1 MTTSTNSPSPAR
13 GVGERANLRFLLQH
27 PAHLIA
33 FGFGT
38 GLAPKAPGTV
48 GTLLGLPLFWAI
60 AAAAPDLP
68 NRIVLVI
75 AAFLFGIWACARAGR
90 ALGVADHGG
99 IVWDEIVAFALVL
112 MFIPA
117 LPFTPAGW
125 LWTAVAFAL
134 FRLFDILKPWP
145 IRLADTR
152 LKNGFGVMFDD
163 LLAAL
168 YAIAA
173 LKGVQWLV

>member
-1 MTTSTNSPSPAR
+1 MRPD
-13 GVGERANLRFLLQH
+13 LKFLFAH

-33 FGFGT
+33 FGFGS

-48 GTLLGLPLFWAI
+48 GTLLGWPLFWLI
-60 AAAAPDLP
+60 AAVAPDLS
-68 NRIVLVI
+68 NRIALVI
-75 AAFLFGIWACARAGR
+75 AAFLLGVWACARSGR

-112 MFIPA
+112 
-117 LPFTPAGW
+117 LFTPAGW
-125 LWTAVAFAL
+125 QWAALAFAL

-145 IRLADTR
+145 IRLADRR

-163 LLAAL
+163 LLAAG
-168 YAIAA
+168 YALAVI
-173 LKGVQWLV
+173 KGLQWLV

>member
-1 MTTSTNSPSPAR
+1 MTTLQPDFK
-13 GVGERANLRFLLQH
+13 FLLAH

-33 FGFGT
+33 FGFGS
-38 GLAPKAPGTV
+38 GLAPKAPGTA
-48 GTLLGLPLFWAI
+48 GTLLGLPLYWLIVAV
-60 AAAAPDLP
+60 APDLA
-68 NRIVLVI
+68 NQIVLVI

-112 MFIPA
+112 
-117 LPFTPAGW
+117 LFTPAGW
-125 LWTAVAFAL
+125 LWLALAFAL

-145 IRLADTR
+145 IRIADTR

-163 LLAAL
+163 LLAAG
-168 YAIAA
+168 YAIAVI
-173 LKGVQWLV
+173 KGVQWLV

>member
-1 MTTSTNSPSPAR
+1 MTTLRPD
-13 GVGERANLRFLLQH
+13 LRFLFAH

-38 GLAPKAPGTV
+38 GLVPKAPGTV
-48 GTLLGLPLFWAI
+48 GTLLGLPLFWLIVAV
-60 AAAAPDLP
+60 APDLP
-68 NRIVLVI
+68 NRVILLI
-75 AAFLFGIWACARAGR
+75 AAFLLGVWACGRTGR

-99 IVWDEIVAFALVL
+99 MVWDEIAAFALVL
-112 MFIPA
+112 
-117 LPFTPAGW
+117 LFTPAGW
-125 LWTAVAFAL
+125 QWIAVAFAL

-152 LKNGFGVMFDD
+152 LKGGFGVMFDD

-168 YAIAA
+168 YAIAVI
-173 LKGVQWLV
+173 KGLQWLV

>member
-1 MTTSTNSPSPAR
+1 MTT
-13 GVGERANLRFLLQH
+13 LRPDFKFLFAH

-38 GLAPKAPGTV
+38 GLAPRAPGTV
-48 GTLLGLPLFWAI
+48 GTLLGLPLFWLVVAV
-60 AAAAPDLP
+60 APDLP
-68 NRIVLVI
+68 NRVILLI
-75 AAFLFGIWACARAGR
+75 AAFLIGVWACGRTGR

-99 IVWDEIVAFALVL
+99 MVWDEIAAFALVL
-112 MFIPA
+112 
-117 LPFTPAGW
+117 LFTPTGW
-125 LWTAVAFAL
+125 QWMALAFAL

-152 LKNGFGVMFDD
+152 LKGGFGVMFDD

-168 YAIAA
+168 YAIAVI
-173 LKGVQWLV
+173 KGLQWLV

>member
-1 MTTSTNSPSPAR
+1 MKGA
-13 GVGERANLRFLLQH
+13 GERATLRFLLKH
-27 PAHLIA
+27 PAHLVA
-33 FGFGT
+33 FGFGS

-68 NRIVLVI
+68 NQIVLVV
-75 AAFLFGIWACARAGR
+75 AAFLVGVWACARAGR

-112 MFIPA
+112 
-117 LPFTPAGW
+117 LFTPPGW
-125 LWTAVAFAL
+125 LWIALAFAL

-145 IRLADTR
+145 IRLADRR

-163 LLAAL
+163 LLAAG

>member
-1 MTTSTNSPSPAR
+1 MTTLRPDF
-13 GVGERANLRFLLQH
+13 RFLLAH

-33 FGFGT
+33 FGFGS

-48 GTLLGLPLFWAI
+48 GTLLGLPLFWLI
-60 AAAAPDLP
+60 EAAAPDLP
-68 NRIVLVI
+68 NRIVFVI
-75 AAFLFGIWACARAGR
+75 AVFLLGVWACGRTGR

-99 IVWDEIVAFALVL
+99 MVWDEIAAFALVL
-112 MFIPA
+112 
-117 LPFTPAGW
+117 LFTPAGW
-125 LWTAVAFAL
+125 LWIALAFAL

-145 IRLADTR
+145 IRVADAH

-163 LLAAL
+163 LLAAG

-173 LKGVQWLV
+173 IKGLQWLE

>member
-1 MTTSTNSPSPAR
+1 MTTSRPD
-13 GVGERANLRFLLQH
+13 LKFLFAH

-33 FGFGT
+33 FGFGS

-48 GTLLGLPLFWAI
+48 GTLLGLPLFWLV

-68 NRIVLVI
+68 NRIILLV
-75 AAFLFGIWACARAGR
+75 AAFLFGVWACARTGR

-117 LPFTPAGW
+117 QPFTPAGW
-125 LWTAVAFAL
+125 LWIALAFAL

-145 IRLADTR
+145 ISLADAR

-163 LLAAL
+163 LLAAG

-173 LKGVQWLV
+173 LKGLQWLV